1 MKKAIVM
8 SVLMLAVCLGG
19 KAQTKWVGTWA
30 TAVERPFSEGDMPKT
45 ALDGN
50 SLRQVIHVSLGGK
63 KLRLRL
69 SNEMST
75 QPVEI
80 RSVYIAD
87 AGDGTDIDAG
97 TAAYL
102 TFDGKKSVTIE
113 DGEAV
118 YTDAVTYNLKP
129 LQLLTVTINYGK
141 TPEKATT
148 HRGSRTTSYIMSGES
163 APESIYNVT
172 EKLEHWYNISA
183 LEVEAP
189 AGTRCI
195 ACIGNSITDGRGSTT
210 DRQNRWT
217 DVMAETLG
225 GEVGV
230 LNLGIGGNCVVS
242 GGISE
247 PAVKRFGR
255 DVLAQQGITDIIV
268 FEGVNDIG
276 GIKDD
281 RAERTR
287 TLIEAYRDFVRLAHS
302 KGIRIY
308 GGTITPIRNTSYWS
322 DVREKVRQNVNEWI
336 RTSGNFDGVID
347 FEKAVAD
354 PQAPD
359 TFRKEL
365 QSDWLHPNAEGYK
378 VLGKYAAEA
387 VQK

>member
-45 ALDGN
+45 ALNGN

-163 APESIYNVT
+163 VPESTYNVT
-172 EKLEHWYNISA
+172 EELEHWYNISA

-225 GEVGV
+225 GEIGV

-281 RAERTR
+281 EAERTR

-336 RTSGNFDGVID
+336 RTSGNFDRVID

>member
-1 MKKAIVM
+1 
-8 SVLMLAVCLGG
+8 
-19 KAQTKWVGTWA
+19 
-30 TAVERPFSEGDMPKT
+30 
-45 ALDGN
+45 
-50 SLRQVIHVSLGGK
+50 
-63 KLRLRL
+63 
-69 SNEMST
+69 
-75 QPVEI
+75 
-80 RSVYIAD
+80 
-87 AGDGTDIDAG
+87 
-97 TAAYL
+97 
-102 TFDGKKSVTIE
+102 
-113 DGEAV
+113 
-118 YTDAVTYNLKP
+118 
-129 LQLLTVTINYGK
+129 
-141 TPEKATT
+141 
-148 HRGSRTTSYIMSGES
+148 MSGES

-172 EKLEHWYNISA
+172 EELEHWYNISA

-281 RAERTR
+281 GAERTR